1 MEVLTI
7 DMVIEKLEAVKD
19 IHEMEDRV
27 TYLGNLLPSIR
38 ISTQSLG
45 YCYSYILESIKMLI
59 TVMSNEECIINY
71 SDVPDAIDGVLR
83 VLKHI
88 TRETSKA

>member
-7 DMVIEKLEAVKD
+7 DAVIKKLEHVKD
-19 IHEMEDRV
+19 IADIKDKV
-27 TYLGNLLPSIR
+27 AYLGSLLPSIR

-59 TVMSNEECIINY
+59 MVMNDEKCIIKHNDI
-71 SDVPDAIDGVLR
+71 SDSIDGVLK

>member
-7 DMVIEKLEAVKD
+7 DMVIEKLEHVKD
-19 IHEMEDRV
+19 IANIKDKV
-27 TYLGNLLPSIR
+27 AYLGSLLPSIK
-38 ISTQSLG
+38 ISIQALG
-45 YCYSYILESIKMLI
+45 YYYSYILESIKMLI
-59 TVMSNEECIINY
+59 MIMTDEKCIIKHNDI
-71 SDVPDAIDGVLR
+71 SDSIDGVLK

>member
-1 MEVLTI
+1 MEVLGLDKI
-7 DMVIEKLEAVKD
+7 IEKIEALKE
-19 IHEMEDRV
+19 IESMEDRIS
-27 TYLGNLLPSIR
+27 YLGNLLPSIR
-38 ISTQSLG
+38 ISAQSLG
-45 YCYSYILESIKMLI
+45 FMYSFILESIKMLI

>member
-7 DMVIEKLEAVKD
+7 DMVIEKLEHVKD
-19 IHEMEDRV
+19 IDDIKDKV
-27 TYLGNLLPSIR
+27 AYLGSLLPSIK
-38 ISTQSLG
+38 ISTQALG

-59 TVMSNEECIINY
+59 MIMNDEKCIINY

>member
-7 DMVIEKLEAVKD
+7 NTVIEKLEAVKD
-19 IHEMEDRV
+19 IHEMEDRI

-71 SDVPDAIDGVLR
+71 NDVPDAIDGVLR
-83 VLKHI
+83 VLNHI

>member
-1 MEVLTI
+1 MEVLSI
-7 DMVIEKLEAVKD
+7 DKVIEKLETVKY
-19 IHEMEDRV
+19 INNMEDRV
-27 TYLGNLLPSIR
+27 VYLEELLPSIR

-45 YCYSYILESIKMLI
+45 FCYSYILESVKILIKI
-59 TVMSNEECIINY
+59 MSTEDCIINY
-71 SDVPDAIDGVLR
+71 SDVPDAINGVLK

>member
-1 MEVLTI
+1 MEVLSLDKI
-7 DMVIEKLEAVKD
+7 IEKIEALKE
-19 IHEMEDRV
+19 IESMEDRIS
-27 TYLGNLLPSIR
+27 YLGNLLPSIR
-38 ISTQSLG
+38 INAQSLG
-45 YCYSYILESIKMLI
+45 FMYSFILESIKMLI

-71 SDVPDAIDGVLR
+71 SDIPDAIDGVLR

>member
-7 DMVIEKLEAVKD
+7 NTVIEKLEAVKD
-19 IHEMEDRV
+19 IHKMEDRV

-71 SDVPDAIDGVLR
+71 SDVPDTIDGVLR